1 MIKNKAN
8 NLYSQY
14 YVLLLDNDKAID
26 SAIICIENI
35 MQEPVA
41 NRVFWKKVI
50 KELKNYEREERKE
63 QSDMFDTGTT
73 L

>member
-41 NRVFWKKVI
+41 NRVFWNKVI
-50 KELKNYEREERKE
+50 KELKNYEREK
-63 QSDMFDTGTT
+63 QSSMPDSGIA

>member
-63 QSDMFDTGTT
+63 
-73 L
+73 